1 MLTSRDVPHL
11 GPLRLPEE
19 APERAL
25 LRRLGLAAALIF
37 LVILLQW
44 FGRAGLR
51 DNVHPDQPVGLVDVL
66 YFTIVSLTTV
76 GYGDITPITDQAR
89 LVNALVMTPI
99 RVFLW
104 VLFLGTAYE
113 LTLLRLRLREDRQMK
128 DLHDRLTDHVIVC
141 GYGVKGRAIVDEL
154 LAHGQPR
161 EQIVAIDESED
172 AVAMAT
178 KHGLVALRGDASREA
193 LLRAANIERAHAV
206 LVAPNRDDAAV
217 LICLTVRS
225 LAPDVQI
232 VASARE
238 EENVKLLYGAGADL
252 VVSPSVSGGRLMGA
266 AIRQHAVPHF
276 LEDLLSFGE
285 GLSLSERIV
294 QPDEAGLAVDSLPDL
309 TGSLILG
316 VARGKGHYP
325 FNQLSD
331 LRLQPGDVIVYL
343 PPGTGHGHEPDASNM
358 RTPAGRYQPQV
369 GFPSKSG

>member
-1 MLTSRDVPHL
+1 MLNARDVPHL

-25 LRRLGLAAALIF
+25 MRRLGLAAALIF
-37 LVILLQW
+37 VVILLQW
-44 FGRAGLR
+44 IGRSGLR
-51 DNVHPDQPVGLVDVL
+51 DNVHPDQQVGLVDVL

-113 LTLLRLRLREDRQMK
+113 LTLLRLRLREERQMK
-128 DLHDRLTDHVIVC
+128 DLHDRLSDHVIVC

-161 EQIVAIDESED
+161 DQIVAIDESEE

-193 LLRAANIERAHAV
+193 LLRASNIDTAHAV
-206 LVAPNRDDAAV
+206 LVAPNRDDASV

-225 LAPDVQI
+225 LAPHVQHL
-232 VASARE
+232 ASARE
-238 EENVKLLYGAGADL
+238 EENIKLLYGAGADL

-266 AIRQHAVPHF
+266 AVRQQAVPQF
-276 LEDLLSFGE
+276 LEDLLSFGQ
-285 GLSLSERIV
+285 GLALWERIV
-294 QPDEAGLAVDSLPDL
+294 KPAEAGLVVSALPDL
-309 TGSLILG
+309 AGALILG
-316 VARGKGHYP
+316 AARGNERFAFYMVP
-325 FNQLSD
+325 D
-331 LRLQPGDVIVYL
+331 LLLQPGDVIVYL
-343 PPGTGHGHEPDASNM
+343 PGGSSVGGEMPAAS
-358 RTPAGRYQPQV
+358 G
-369 GFPSKSG
+369 